1 MFRFTLQRR
10 MPPTAGVAVAIAL
23 MCHGLAAGA
32 ASDTPTA
39 QTRTLPAAGTTWCYS
54 VGEGHM
60 SAMTLKG
67 VHNGIASYDIGPA
80 GAASLKLDE
89 QVDTY
94 TPLNPGRNGERR
106 LMVFPLKQGKQWEDR
121 FDETVTTSLGGGHA
135 WHYRYKAVA
144 SSEVIGTEKR
154 QVGAG
159 TFDTFVIA
167 RTTSWT
173 KSAPGTSDAALGDM
187 HCDDRECSVS
197 GYSKEVFWYAPS
209 IGRAV
214 LRAYSQSGFPQSM
227 FDDTS
232 AELLKNAS
240 SLVTELAGYGDDAT
254 CKATQPTRFAAVPSA
269 PWFGF
274 ALWPNN
280 AWEFHM
286 ARDIARE

>member
-1 MFRFTLQRR
+1 ML
-10 MPPTAGVAVAIAL
+10 PPAFGVAAAVALAG
-23 MCHGLAAGA
+23 HGLPAGA
-32 ASDTPTA
+32 APAATTA
-39 QTRTLPAAGTTWCYS
+39 AHRTLPAAGTTWCYS
-54 VGEGHM
+54 VGAGHV
-60 SAMTLKG
+60 SAMTLKAVHAG
-67 VHNGIASYDIGPA
+67 VARYDIGPA
-80 GAASLKLDE
+80 GGTPLALDE
-89 QVDTY
+89 HVDTY

-106 LMVFPLKQGKQWEDR
+106 LIAFPLKQGKQWEDR
-121 FDETVTTSLGGGHA
+121 FDETVATTLGGGHA

-154 QVGAG
+154 QVGGG

-187 HCDDRECSVS
+187 HCDDPECTVS

-214 LRAYSQSGFPQSM
+214 LRAYSQSGFPPST
-227 FDDTS
+227 FVDTS

-240 SLVTELAGYGDDAT
+240 SLVTELVGYGDDAT
-254 CKATQPTRFAAVPSA
+254 CKAAQPTRLAAVPSA

-280 AWEFHM
+280 AWEFQM
-286 ARDIARE
+286 VRDIARE